1 MPELETALYELGAE
15 IDYPSTPDFAR
26 LVGGRLRGARLRVTT
41 FEWRRYAL
49 AAALVL
55 AAAGAAVLA
64 WQPARDTVA
73 AWLGVPGVGV
83 HRVQKLPP
91 IPTPSP
97 GAFGTQTTLTQ
108 AGAQA
113 GFPVREPPGLGTA
126 TVYVNTVPPGIEV
139 ALVYQTPG
147 GQVVLTELRG
157 TLSQYSFEKLV
168 GPDST
173 IQPVSVNGRNGWWLS
188 GHPHAFFYDDAQ
200 GNAHTDTLRLAT
212 NTLAWEQDGVIY
224 RIEGASLTRES
235 ALGIAAGLH

>member
-1 MPELETALYELGAE
+1 MRPHLPSRSRSRPRTGAGCWKR
-15 IDYPSTPDFAR
+15 STSLAT
-26 LVGGRLRGARLRVTT
+26 TT
-41 FEWRRYAL
+41 FGWRRYAL

-55 AAAGAAVLA
+55 AAAGVAVLA

-91 IPTPSP
+91 IPTPST
-97 GAFGTQTTLTQ
+97 GAFGTQTTLAQ
-108 AGAQA
+108 ATAQA
-113 GFPVREPPGLGTA
+113 GFPVREASGLGVP
-126 TVYVNTVPPGIEV
+126 TVYINTVPPGTEV
-139 ALVYQTPG
+139 ALVYQTTA

-168 GPDST
+168 GPDSS
-173 IQPVSVNGRNGWWLS
+173 IQPVPVNGRNGWWLS

-200 GNAHTDTLRLAT
+200 GKAHTDTLRLAT
-212 NTLAWEQDGVIY
+212 NTLAWEEDGVIY

-235 ALGIAAGLH
+235 ALGIAAGLR